1 MTGSFGEM
9 GSLLKQAQQM
19 QRDLDR
25 VREEL
30 RTRTVEGSAGGGAVR
45 VLVTGDRQVAK
56 VEIADEVVAAGD
68 RAMVEDLVLAALRDG
83 VAKAATMAEE
93 AMARVTG
100 GVNLPGLF

>member
-30 RTRTVEGSAGGGAVR
+30 RSRTVEGTAGGGMVK
-45 VLVTGDRQVAK
+45 VLVTGDRQVTR
-56 VEIADEVVAAGD
+56 VEISAQALASGD
-68 RAMVEDLVLAALRDG
+68 KALLEDLILGAMRDG
-83 VAKAATMAEE
+83 IGKASRMAEE
-93 AMARVTG
+93 ALGKVTG
-100 GVNLPGLF
+100 GINLPGLF